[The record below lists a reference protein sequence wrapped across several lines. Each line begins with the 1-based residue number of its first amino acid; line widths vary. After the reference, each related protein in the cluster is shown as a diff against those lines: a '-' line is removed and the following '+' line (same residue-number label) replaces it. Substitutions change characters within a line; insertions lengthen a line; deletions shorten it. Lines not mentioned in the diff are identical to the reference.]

1 MTWYK
6 RLFWKTFGMIWLG
19 SFITLLLTAFFVN
32 EIGERK
38 RFAEGLEYRAQTYA
52 HLMIQLYEQQDYK
65 KLSISQR
72 KMPKSWF
79 LSLANVPSDIKNKKR
94 FAAQIWREIYQRVR
108 IIDVKRQQSIFKN
121 QPYTLPHHWHKNEV
135 KHFAL
140 DSYQREYQLEINLK
154 PKSSGAE
161 KLMGLVFSIQA
172 VLIVLA
178 SALVALFVSAMIVR
192 PLNKLR
198 TRVQS
203 IYRGEISSQSDD
215 ALYRRGDEIGEL
227 ARDFERMAKHI
238 ENSIDTQQQLM
249 QNVSHELRA
258 PLARLQAA
266 AGIIE
271 QQHESAADN
280 KSNSDK
286 GLSHKAVQRIM
297 RECQRLD
304 ALIAELLDLSRLQ
317 QGGSSQQ
324 KHLVSELVQELIE
337 DARLLHPAR
346 TFNLE
351 LEASNLKLDAN
362 YLERALGNVLNNA
375 CKYSPDDK
383 PINISL
389 SQDETSTY
397 LRVRDYGQGVSD
409 EVLDTLCRPFFRSN
423 QQTEGFGLGL
433 SITRQAVE
441 CMQGILTI
449 KNHPQGGLEVT
460 MGFTQN

>member
-38 RFAEGLEYRAQTYA
+38 RFVEGLEYRAQTYA
-52 HLMIQLYEQQDYK
+52 HLMIQLYEQQNYK

-79 LSLANVPSDIKNKKR
+79 LNFANVPSDIKNKRR

-121 QPYTLPHHWHKNEV
+121 QPYALPRHWRKDEV
-135 KHFAL
+135 KRFAL
-140 DSYQREYQLEINLK
+140 DSYPRPYQLEINLK

-198 TRVQS
+198 ARVQS
-203 IYRGEISSQSDD
+203 IYRGEINSQNDD

-227 ARDFERMAKHI
+227 ARDFERMATHI
-238 ENSIDTQQQLM
+238 ENSIDVQQQLM

-271 QQHESAADN
+271 QHTES
-280 KSNSDK
+280 SNQEQLPTS
-286 GLSHKAVQRIM
+286 KALQRIM

-304 ALIAELLDLSRLQ
+304 GLISQLLCLAQLQ
-317 QGGSSQQ
+317 QERPSYSQKQ
-324 KHLVSELVQELIE
+324 IVELVKELVE
-337 DARLLHPAR
+337 DTQLLYPQR
-346 TFNLE
+346 VFNLQ
-351 LEASNLKLDAN
+351 LEPVDLKLDDG
-362 YLERALGNVLNNA
+362 YFERALGNVLNNA
-375 CKYSPDDK
+375 CKYSPDSE
-383 PINISL
+383 PIDIEL
-389 SQDETSTY
+389 TQQAQRIC
-397 LRVRDYGQGVSD
+397 LRVRDYGEGVD
-409 EVLDTLCRPFFRSN
+409 EAVLAQLCQPFFRVDQHS
-423 QQTEGFGLGL
+423 QGFGLGL

-441 CMQGILTI
+441 CMQGTLII

-460 MGFTQN
+460 MRFSQN